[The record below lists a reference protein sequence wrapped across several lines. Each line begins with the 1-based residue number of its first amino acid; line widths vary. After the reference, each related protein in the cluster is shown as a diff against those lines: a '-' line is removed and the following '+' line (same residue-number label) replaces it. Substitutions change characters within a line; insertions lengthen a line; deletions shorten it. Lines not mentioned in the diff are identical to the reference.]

1 MVSSSKLMQLL
12 RDLVAVVIVALFMF
26 PILWTA
32 LDSVKPTSAVYDK
45 DRIVLFNFVPTLS
58 NYFTVLGTGPEAFDS
73 RPSLVN
79 SAVVAISAT
88 LLVLAIALPAAFAFW
103 RFLPHRKKAVLG
115 IVLFAWMLPP
125 IALIYPLFQLYHATR
140 LFDTRTGLVLV
151 EAAIHLP
158 FAILVLKSF
167 FDDLPPEIGEA
178 AMLDGASDWQ
188 VFTRVSVPMIT
199 GGITATAII
208 LFIFCWTEFF
218 LALFLAAFTKL
229 VPVQIAI
236 MSNAMG
242 GSTMALSTTAL
253 APCFIFVLLVQKYLV
268 RGFSL
273 GLQK

>member
-1 MVSSSKLMQLL
+1 ML
-12 RDLVAVVIVALFMF
+12 IVALFMF
-26 PILWTA
+26 PIFWTA
-32 LDSVKPTSAVYDK
+32 LDSVKPVGAIYDK
-45 DRIVLFNFVPTLS
+45 DRVVLFNFIPTLS
-58 NYFTVLGTGPEAFDS
+58 NYFTVLGAGPEAFDS
-73 RPSLVN
+73 RPSLFN
-79 SAVVAISAT
+79 SAIVAVSAT
-88 LLVLAIALPAAFAFW
+88 LLVLLIALPAAYAFW
-103 RFLPHRKKAVLG
+103 RFLPHRKKATTA

-125 IALIYPLFQLYHATR
+125 IALIYPLFQLYHATG
-140 LFDTRTGLVLV
+140 LFDTRTGLILV
-151 EAAIHLP
+151 ETAIHLP

-188 VFTRVSVPMIT
+188 VFTRVSAPMIK

-218 LALFLAAFTKL
+218 LALFLSAFTKL

-253 APCFIFVLLVQKYLV
+253 APCFIFVLMVQKYLV

-273 GLQK
+273 GLQR

>member
-1 MVSSSKLMQLL
+1 MFQRDQLMRAL
-12 RDLVAVVIVALFMF
+12 RDIAAATTVAIFLF

-32 LDSVKPTSAVYDK
+32 LDSIKPVSAVYDTNG
-45 DRIVLFNFVPTLS
+45 ITLFNFSPTFV
-58 NYFTVLGTGPEAFDS
+58 NYFTVLGAGPEVFDS
-73 RPSLVN
+73 RPSFLN
-79 SAVVAISAT
+79 SIIVAITAT
-88 LLVLAIALPAAFAFW
+88 FLVLLIALPAAFALW
-103 RFLPHRKKAVLG
+103 RFLPHRQSSTLG
-115 IVLFAWMLPP
+115 IVLFAWMLSP
-125 IALIYPLFQLYHATR
+125 IALIYPLFQLYHATG
-140 LFDTRTGLVLV
+140 LFDTRIGLILV
-151 EAAIHLP
+151 EAAVHLP

-167 FDDLPPEIGEA
+167 FDDLPQEIGEA

-188 VFTRVSVPMIT
+188 VFTRISAPMIK

-218 LALFLAAFTKL
+218 LSLFLSAFIKL

-242 GSTMALSTTAL
+242 GSTMALSTTAIV
-253 APCFIFVLLVQKYLV
+253 PCFIFVLLVQKHLV